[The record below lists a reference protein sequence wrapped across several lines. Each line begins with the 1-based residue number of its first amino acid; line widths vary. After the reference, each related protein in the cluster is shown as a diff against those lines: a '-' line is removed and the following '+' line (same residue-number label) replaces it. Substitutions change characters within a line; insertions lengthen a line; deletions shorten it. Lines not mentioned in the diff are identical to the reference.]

1 MVPRVLCV
9 VEPTPAG
16 SLGANLSAPVVQS
29 RRTSQE
35 KEPWKSLPPLRD
47 NIEKEF
53 VRPLYL
59 GESIAPYRVL
69 DPVLAVTPWS
79 QAEKRLLDSQTAQRL
94 GYVHLARWLG
104 NAERLWSEHGQA
116 GISFTAQIDYYG
128 KLTAQFPLAS
138 LRVVYSTSG
147 TLPAACLV
155 RNRLSV
161 IDCRLYWARVSNPLE
176 GAYLLSILNSETAR
190 QRAAHLQSRGQWGAR
205 DFHKVILS
213 LPIPSFDASNKLHTQ
228 LAKAAAHAIE
238 VAAAVKLSEGMHFV
252 KARQKIRAA
261 LREDGVAEK
270 IDKLVAELLKVY
282 TPTQ

>member
-1 MVPRVLCV
+1 
-9 VEPTPAG
+9 
-16 SLGANLSAPVVQS
+16 
-29 RRTSQE
+29 
-35 KEPWKSLPPLRD
+35 LPQIRD
-47 NIEKEF
+47 NLEKEF

-59 GESIAPYRVL
+59 GESIAPYRIL
-69 DPVLAVTPWS
+69 EPVLAVIPWS
-79 QAEKRLLDSQTAQRL
+79 QSETRLLDSQAAQRL

-147 TLPAACLV
+147 TLPAA
-155 RNRLSV
+155 SV
-161 IDCRLYWARVSNPLE
+161 VSDARGIIDTKLYWARVDAKQE
-176 GAYLLSILNSETAR
+176 GRYLLAILNSETAR
-190 QRAAHLQSRGQWGAR
+190 HRAEHLQSRGQWGAR

-228 LAKAAAHAIE
+228 LAKAAAHAE
-238 VAAAVKLSEGMHFV
+238 KVAAGVQLREGMHFV
-252 KARQKIRAA
+252 KARQTIRAA